1 MISSTPEADTPRPGV
16 VFIALLIAV
25 SALSPLGIN
34 IYLPSMPSMARTL
47 GANYTTI
54 QLTLSLYLAAMAIGQ
69 LVMGPLSDRFG
80 RRPVLLTGLVV
91 FVIGSFICL
100 LAPSSG
106 ILILGR
112 VVQGIGGCAGIT
124 LGRAIVR
131 DLYKRNEVVRVIG
144 YITMGMAIPPM
155 IAPTIGGVLDAF
167 FGWRASFAFL
177 TAFGAITF
185 FGVFLWLYETNHNRY
200 SKNAAPNYLRD
211 YGSLL
216 RSRQF
221 WGYTLVISLAMAM
234 FYAFAAGAPYVAI
247 ELMGRSPTEYGLY
260 FALIPGGYIFGSF
273 AAGRLA
279 GRFMANWLI
288 LIGLTIS
295 LTAVVVMALIFAKGS
310 MHPVTLFVPT
320 FFICIGHGVLLPTG
334 LAGVVNVKPELAGA
348 AAGLAGSIQ
357 IGFGALVAPIVGATL
372 FDSVWP
378 LIIIMTVSVLLALA
392 AFVLIKENQEL
403 TSY

>member
-1 MISSTPEADTPRPGV
+1 MMSSTSEVDTPRPSAF
-16 VFIALLIAV
+16 FIALLIAV
-25 SALSPLGIN
+25 SALAPLGIN

-47 GANYTTI
+47 GASYTTI
-54 QLTLSLYLAAMAIGQ
+54 QLTLSLYLAAMAVGQ

-80 RRPVLLTGLVV
+80 RRPVLLAGLAI
-91 FVIGSFICL
+91 FVIGSFLCL
-100 LAPSSG
+100 LAPNSG

-131 DLYKRNEVVRVIG
+131 DLYERKEVVRVLG
-144 YITMGMAIPPM
+144 YITMGMAVPPM

-167 FGWRASFAFL
+167 FGWRGSFAFL
-177 TAFGAITF
+177 LAFGAITL
-185 FGVFLWLYETNHNRY
+185 FGTYRWLYETNRDRH
-200 SKNAAPNYLRD
+200 SKNAAPNYLKD

-279 GRFMANWLI
+279 GRFLANWLI
-288 LIGLTIS
+288 LIGLSIS
-295 LTAVVVMALIFAKGS
+295 LTAVVVMALIFAKGL
-310 MHPVTLFVPT
+310 MHPVALFLPT
-320 FFICIGHGVLLPTG
+320 FFICVGHGVLLPTG
-334 LAGVVNVKPELAGA
+334 LAGVVNVKPDLAGT
-348 AAGLAGSIQ
+348 AAGLAGSMQ
-357 IGFGALVAPIVGATL
+357 IGFGALVAPIVGASL
-372 FDSVWP
+372 VDSVWP

-392 AFVLIKENQEL
+392 ASGLIKATHRL
-403 TSY
+403 PT